1 VSRSYLKPSG
11 SSRGKG
17 IRSGSIKRSNSYIV
31 GRYRL
36 DNIEVG
42 DRVDVRDTEYIWLQ
56 GLVKIKIEC
65 ANKEPLLVV
74 HYEGWNK
81 YYDEIIKQNSPRL
94 APRGIY
100 SDRKDLPKYYLKS
113 DNSMVGIIINR
124 IQEQPKSFNSQTQT
138 NIKKEDL

>member
-1 VSRSYLKPSG
+1 M
-11 SSRGKG
+11 
-17 IRSGSIKRSNSYIV
+17 
-31 GRYRL
+31 
-36 DNIEVG
+36 
-42 DRVDVRDTEYIWLQ
+42 DVRDTEYIWLQ

-74 HYEGWNK
+74 IYEGWNK

-94 APRGIY
+94 SPRGVY

-124 IQEQPKSFNSQTQT
+124 IQEQPKGSNSAT
-138 NIKKEDL
+138 NIKKEEASNQ

>member
-1 VSRSYLKPSG
+1 M
-11 SSRGKG
+11 
-17 IRSGSIKRSNSYIV
+17 
-31 GRYRL
+31 
-36 DNIEVG
+36 G
-42 DRVDVRDTEYIWLQ
+42 DRVDVRDTEFIWLQ

-94 APRGIY
+94 APRGVY
-100 SDRKDLPKYYLKS
+100 SDRKDLPKYYLKN

-124 IQEQPKSFNSQTQT
+124 IQEQPKAFSTQAGT
-138 NIKKEDL
+138 NIKKEEASC